1 MEALL
6 DVEGLSVAF
15 GGLTAVSEVSFGV
28 PKGQIRAVIGP
39 NGAGKTTLFN
49 AITGYTRPSAG
60 KVRLAG
66 REITG
71 LSPHA
76 VAAIGVRRTFQNGGL
91 FGAMTV
97 LENVVAGLHSSTRTS
112 LFGALFS
119 LPSTRRAEAAALDTA
134 NATLGDMGLEALAYR
149 PARDLSFGEQRRVEI
164 ARAIV
169 SGARLLLLD
178 EPAVG
183 LSVTER
189 EKLVTLLRRLA
200 KRGIAILLV
209 EHVLDLVMAV
219 SDEILV
225 LNFGKKIADG
235 TPEQI
240 RADKTVL
247 EVYLGSG

>member
-1 MEALL
+1 MGE
-6 DVEGLSVAF
+6 
-15 GGLTAVSEVSFGV
+15 
-28 PKGQIRAVIGP
+28 
-39 NGAGKTTLFN
+39 
-49 AITGYTRPSAG
+49 
-60 KVRLAG
+60 
-66 REITG
+66 
-71 LSPHA
+71 
-76 VAAIGVRRTFQNGGL
+76 
-91 FGAMTV
+91 
-97 LENVVAGLHSSTRTS
+97 
-112 LFGALFS
+112 
-119 LPSTRRAEAAALDTA
+119 
-134 NATLGDMGLEALAYR
+134 MGLEALTHR

-169 SGARLLLLD
+169 SGAQLLLLD

-183 LSVTER
+183 LSMTER
-189 EKLVTLLRRLA
+189 EKLATLLRGLS

-235 TPEQI
+235 TPAQI